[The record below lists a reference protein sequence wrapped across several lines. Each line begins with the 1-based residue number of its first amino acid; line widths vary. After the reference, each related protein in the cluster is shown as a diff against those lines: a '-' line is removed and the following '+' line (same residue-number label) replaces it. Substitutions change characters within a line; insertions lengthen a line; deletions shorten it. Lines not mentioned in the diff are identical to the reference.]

1 MKYLSLCEC
10 GKNYPGDMR
19 NCPHC
24 GAPEWASSQ
33 AHVNPRDYGYDLET
47 YPNCFTVRFI
57 HIATDTR
64 WRFEI
69 SEFVDDSVALIAFVM
84 QLKACNAR
92 GVGYNNVGFDYP
104 VLHRI
109 VMGQMNDPRAIYDL
123 AMPLIK
129 GSKDEKF
136 ALQIWD
142 NERLFEQ
149 LDLIMV
155 WHYNKENPATGTEPT
170 SLKALEIAMRMD
182 EVEDL
187 PFDVGTV
194 LTRDEIEVLHTYNL
208 KDVIATIFFYVR
220 SLTQIKLREELSVT
234 FGKSFMNHSNTKMG
248 GDILIHECEK
258 AGIEFYDYVGRTK
271 HKRQTIRASI
281 NLAECIFPY
290 VKFERPEFEAVRA
303 YLASKTITETKGV
316 LGNVDVTDWPKEF
329 LATKE
334 WFTTSFNIKKIKGRL
349 ISTNLHVMFGGIPV
363 MFGTGGI
370 HASVQ
375 SRVFESNTTHQIIDI
390 DVASFYPNLAI
401 QNRLHA
407 EHLGVAFCDAYL
419 GVYKTRK
426 TYKKGSAENAA
437 YKEALNA
444 NYGNSNQIHS
454 VFLDPKFTMSITLN
468 GQLLLCMLA
477 EQLIKVPGLELIQLN
492 TDGITYYCPRE
503 YIEHTRALCKWWEQ
517 LTKLELEEAQYSRMF
532 IRDVNSYI
540 AEYSIEE
547 YLYNGKWY
555 REKQLPV
562 DKKGLESKYLP
573 LERGG
578 KLKRIGAYA
587 HERMDENPGTREVPY
602 GKDPSQLI
610 VPKAAEAALV
620 RGEDIRT
627 FIMNH
632 ADNYDFMCRAKVPR
646 SNRLVMRWPE
656 YDAEMELNSI
666 IRYYV
671 SNDGGTLV
679 KIAPPT
685 GEIGTWKR
693 ATKVSDTLYNQV
705 IVELSMRDIDFS
717 DLDNVDSAG
726 TPWDERIHTRNRSK
740 HDKREMG
747 ISVGWRV
754 TDCSNVKNFD
764 RSTVNYDYYVEQ
776 AEKLVKPLLTPL
788 SK

>member
-47 YPNCFTVRFI
+47 FPNCFTARFI

-123 AMPLIK
+123 AMRLIK

-136 ALQIWD
+136 ALQVWD

-155 WHYNKENPATGTEPT
+155 WHYNKENPVTGTEPT

-194 LTRDEIEVLHTYNL
+194 LTRDEIEVLHAYNE

-281 NLAECIFPY
+281 NLADCIFPY

-316 LGNVDVTDWPKEF
+316 FTGLNAEVDGLKYY
-329 LATKE
+329 
-334 WFTTSFNIKKIKGRL
+334 
-349 ISTNLHVMFGGIPV
+349 
-363 MFGTGGI
+363 FGTGGI
-370 HASVQ
+370 HASVE
-375 SRVFESNTTHQIIDI
+375 SRIFVSNATHQIIDV

-407 EHLGVAFCDAYL
+407 DHLGVAFCDAYE

-444 NYGNSNQIHS
+444 NYGNSNNAYS

-468 GQLLLCMLA
+468 GQLLLCMLV
-477 EQLIKVPGLELIQLN
+477 EQLIKVPGLEMIQAN
-492 TDGITYYCPRE
+492 TDGVTYFCPRE

-517 LTKLELEEAQYSRMF
+517 LTKLELEEAQYKRMF

-540 AEYSIEE
+540 AEY
-547 YLYNGKWY
+547 
-555 REKQLPV
+555 
-562 DKKGLESKYLP
+562 ES
-573 LERGG
+573 G

-632 ADNYDFMCRAKVPR
+632 TDNYDFMCRAKVPR

-705 IVELSMRDIDFS
+705 IAELSTQEHTDKMM
-717 DLDNVDSAG
+717 LDAHYGTGTELDSAG
-726 TPWDERIHTRNRSK
+726 IPWDERIHTKNRSK

-747 ISVGWRV
+747 IAVGWRV

-776 AEKLVKPLLTPL
+776 AEKLVKPLLTAM